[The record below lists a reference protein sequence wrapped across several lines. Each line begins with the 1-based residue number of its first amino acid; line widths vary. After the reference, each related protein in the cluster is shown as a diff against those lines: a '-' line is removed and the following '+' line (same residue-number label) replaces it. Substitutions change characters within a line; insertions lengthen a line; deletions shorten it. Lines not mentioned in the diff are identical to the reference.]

1 MFKRRNFLL
10 HCSVLMNIA
19 VLLYICSHLMIGS
32 SDNMAMGPA
41 FVIQEDYGV
50 KAAPAAL
57 IRSNGDVTSGE
68 KKAAAAV
75 EAAHQQLQS
84 DQQQPK
90 YVDPDGPIDPV
101 DSNQVNIG
109 TAKS

>member
-1 MFKRRNFLL
+1 
-10 HCSVLMNIA
+10 
-19 VLLYICSHLMIGS
+19 MIGS

-68 KKAAAAV
+68 KKAAAAAAV

-90 YVDPDGPIDPV
+90 YVDPDGPMEPV

-109 TAKS
+109 TAKSWG